1 MKIYTKT
8 GDQGET
14 GLFGAGRVSKDSPRI
29 QAYGS
34 VDELNALLGVVQ
46 SLTDLEEVQEDL
58 KKIQNDLF
66 DVGSVLATPD
76 PKQLEKIGSFVGSED
91 MIFLEK
97 KIDFLE
103 KDLSPLKN
111 FILPG
116 GDEVAAQ
123 LHVARTV
130 CRRAERDIVHL
141 NTLEKIDSQ
150 IVVYMNRLSDFLF
163 VLARWVNFKKGVVE
177 PLWEKKK
184 ERRK

>member
-8 GDQGET
+8 GDKGET

-29 QAYGS
+29 QAYGT

-46 SLTDLEEVQEDL
+46 SLTDLKEVQEVL

-76 PKQLEKIGSFVGSED
+76 AKQLEKLGSFVGLED
-91 MIFLEK
+91 VRFLEK
-97 KIDFLE
+97 KIDLLE

-116 GDEVAAQ
+116 GDKVAAQ

-130 CRRAERDIVHL
+130 CRRAEREIVHL
-141 NTLEKIDSQ
+141 HTLEKIDSQ
-150 IVVYMNRLSDFLF
+150 MIIYINRLSDFLF
-163 VLARWVNFKKGVVE
+163 VLARWVNAKKGIVE
-177 PLWEKKK
+177 PLWKKK
-184 ERRK
+184 KK